1 LKISF
6 ILPGLIK
13 IPIGGVK
20 VVYRHVEE
28 LAKLGHK
35 VIILSP
41 GREGNHFRHLLK
53 AGVIK
58 MRDFWHK
65 VENKPYY
72 DTPPGVEHH
81 IILSPSPEH
90 IPDGDA
96 IIATG
101 WQTAHWVDS
110 FPAEK
115 GTKFY
120 FIQNYETYL
129 GNERI
134 INRTWKL
141 PLKKIVIAQWLKQT
155 AKKMGE
161 TAYGPIPNAIAPE
174 EFYVTNPIEDRPL
187 KISMLYHRLPIK
199 GARDG
204 ISVLEN
210 VKESNSNLKATIF
223 ASRKLSI
230 TIPDWI
236 SVDIRPTVE
245 HLREIYNSSSI
256 FLHPSRREGWPL
268 PPAESMMCG
277 CAVVAAANE
286 GIQEYITHNESGL
299 LSPIGDVDATVENI
313 QYLLDNPGER
323 VRIARMGQERINEFS
338 WEKSAKQ
345 FEEILVKAI

>member
-1 LKISF
+1 M
-6 ILPGLIK
+6 PTLIK

-20 VVYRHVEE
+20 VVYRYTEE

-35 VIILSP
+35 VSILSP
-41 GREGNHFRHLLK
+41 RKEGDHFYHLLK

-58 MRDFWHK
+58 MRDCWHK

-81 IILSPSPEH
+81 IIPSPSLEH

-101 WQTAHWVDS
+101 WQTAYWVDVL
-110 FPAEK
+110 PEVK
-115 GTKFY
+115 GKKFY

-129 GNERI
+129 GNEKTI
-134 INRTWKL
+134 KQTWSL
-141 PLKKIVIAQWLKQT
+141 PMKKIVIAQWLKEL
-155 AKKMGE
+155 AENMGE
-161 TAYGPIPNAIAPE
+161 TAHGPIQNAIDPE
-174 EFYVTNPIEDRPL
+174 EFYITNPIEDRLP

-204 ISVLEN
+204 ISALER
-210 VKESNSNLKATIF
+210 VKESNLNLKATIF
-223 ASRKLSI
+223 ASRTPRI
-230 TIPDWI
+230 TIPNWI
-236 SVDIRPTVE
+236 SLEIRPDGE
-245 HLREIYNSSSI
+245 RLREIYNSTAV
-256 FLHPSRREGWPL
+256 FLHTSHQEGWPL

-286 GIQEYITHNESGL
+286 GIQEYITHNKSGL
-299 LSPIGDVDATVENI
+299 LSPIGDVNTMVENI
-313 QYLLDNPGER
+313 RYLLDNPGER
-323 VRIARMGQERINEFS
+323 VRISRTGQDRINKFS